1 MRPKTEDLELD
12 DEVEVLIN
20 NNNDK
25 LNQTNEIETLSKAK
39 TILDIVQEENED
51 ASVRSLKA
59 SKVNIAAKMNNDFT
73 ENSNNEQ
80 SSDKWQKSFVVAD
93 GDDKLFDKQIYKIE
107 SDNKKLIQSVNKLF
121 STEQKV
127 EADSKSI
134 LNTSQSLSKEDLK
147 LLSKLKFK
155 MK

>member
-12 DEVEVLIN
+12 DEVEVFIN
-20 NNNDK
+20 NNKDK
-25 LNQTNEIETLSKAK
+25 PNQPNEIEILSKTK

-59 SKVNIAAKMNNDFT
+59 SKVIIAAKMNIDFT

-107 SDNKKLIQSVNKLF
+107 SENKKLIQSVNKLF

-127 EADSKSI
+127 EADSKNI

-147 LLSKLKFK
+147 LLSKLKFEIK
-155 MK
+155 